1 MKLIKLLLYLFLFSA
16 GFLTHALFFPDFLAN
31 GIIFQPDTFFSNL
44 GAANSASNQTQKPTT
59 HENLVT
65 FDGSKFSRSNIT
77 LTVSD
82 YLSIRNDSNEKQ
94 MLLISDASELT
105 TPRPYAYKEQVRAR
119 LDKEGQYHVL
129 EKNGSNARLTI
140 TVKKK

>member
-1 MKLIKLLLYLFLFSA
+1 MKVSKILLYLILFAA
-16 GFLTHALFFPDFLAN
+16 GFLTHAFFFPDVLSN
-31 GIIFQPDTFFSNL
+31 GILFQPDTVFSNL
-44 GAANSASNQTQKPTT
+44 NSSNSVSNQTPKPLT
-59 HENLVT
+59 HENVVT
-65 FDGSKFSRSNIT
+65 FDGSKFSRTNLSIA
-77 LTVSD
+77 VSD
-82 YLSIRNDSNEKQ
+82 YVVIRNESNEKQ
-94 MLLISDASELT
+94 MLLISDVSELT